1 VGGGPAG
8 LIAALTLRRNDIP
21 IRIIDRRDAF
31 PEAIRGTSIQPRTL
45 EILESLGVLDDVMS
59 ISTPPYMMA
68 VHGVGKEILQEI
80 KWADEVDESPGIPY
94 VGPINLHQSMFE
106 NVLRK
111 NLEKLGTKVE
121 LGVELVGLEQS
132 KDKVIAHIKSEEG
145 DTAQAFQYIIGA
157 DGARGSMR
165 RLLGLSFL
173 GETKE
178 SDKMFVA
185 NVECT
190 DIDRTHWHR
199 WGEFGVKIFFMKPVP
214 PAPTFHI
221 QAMGVELPIPAPQDD
236 EGIQAMFNDISKS
249 TDIQLR
255 NTSWVSEWG
264 ANIRMANKFSVGR
277 VFLVG
282 DSAHCH
288 SPAGGQGTNTGVMDA
303 LNVSWKLALVQ
314 KHLASP
320 SLLDTYEAERMPVV
334 AEMLHLTNELH
345 HLAFSR
351 MPPSTLEAGRSEG
364 RPGDPMW
371 RPKQGLLLGVNY
383 RWSPIVLEGREFEG
397 EETLVEKS
405 PYGVAGDM
413 IRAGDRAPDATIL
426 KLKPVEEQTRLFKV
440 IGGGNLHTILVFAG
454 RQPRDLG
461 AEVQDMIRYRQ
472 AGVASIN
479 LLAPSASTPQ
489 DIQDVGRYVDVG
501 GVAYAGYEVSEDQTT
516 YVVIR
521 PDGMIGAYATSVA
534 QVHRFF
540 SLIMSEGVSM

>member
-1 VGGGPAG
+1 
-8 LIAALTLRRNDIP
+8 
-21 IRIIDRRDAF
+21 
-31 PEAIRGTSIQPRTL
+31 
-45 EILESLGVLDDVMS
+45 
-59 ISTPPYMMA
+59 
-68 VHGVGKEILQEI
+68 
-80 KWADEVDESPGIPY
+80 
-94 VGPINLHQSMFE
+94 
-106 NVLRK
+106 
-111 NLEKLGTKVE
+111 
-121 LGVELVGLEQS
+121 
-132 KDKVIAHIKSEEG
+132 
-145 DTAQAFQYIIGA
+145 
-157 DGARGSMR
+157 
-165 RLLGLSFL
+165 
-173 GETKE
+173 
-178 SDKMFVA
+178 
-185 NVECT
+185 
-190 DIDRTHWHR
+190 
-199 WGEFGVKIFFMKPVP
+199 
-214 PAPTFHI
+214 
-221 QAMGVELPIPAPQDD
+221 
-236 EGIQAMFNDISKS
+236 
-249 TDIQLR
+249 
-255 NTSWVSEWG
+255 
-264 ANIRMANKFSVGR
+264 
-277 VFLVG
+277 
-282 DSAHCH
+282 
-288 SPAGGQGTNTGVMDA
+288 
-303 LNVSWKLALVQ
+303 
-314 KHLASP
+314 
-320 SLLDTYEAERMPVV
+320 MPVV

-371 RPKQGLLLGVNY
+371 RPKQGLLLGINY
-383 RWSPIVLEGREFEG
+383 RWSPIILEGREFEG

-426 KLKPVEEQTRLFKV
+426 KLKSAEEQTRLFKV

-472 AGVASIN
+472 DGVASIN